1 VVQTQAE
8 QPKNQSMLTIYVK
21 RDFLRPEGDINGDE
35 KIGLE
40 EAIYALQKVAGLQR
54 DLPRL

>member
-1 VVQTQAE
+1 
-8 QPKNQSMLTIYVK
+8 MLTIYVK

>member
-1 VVQTQAE
+1 MVQTQTE

-21 RDFLRPEGDINGDE
+21 RDLLRPEGDINGDK

-54 DLPRL
+54 DLTRL